1 MQLYQFCFSH
11 QKTLIFVLRTVSL
24 AHLGKKT
31 SFFSLDVPN
40 WLCSAQ
46 KSRFFY
52 SRIKTAIIAH
62 KLNSQFSQCTAKPAG
77 LQSKTDRK
85 TKKNIALRAS
95 SFFTQRKPF
104 VPKFLERKNHSS
116 AKRRFS
122 HWGKW
127 FLYRTKPLRH
137 HGKPVYRKEKTS
149 LLDQQLIKNTMLRSK
164 FYISWVILGKN
175 VF

>member
-46 KSRFFY
+46 KSRFFH

-85 TKKNIALRAS
+85 TKKTIALRAS

-104 VPKFLERKNHSS
+104 VPKFLERKNHYPKSQQKKCCGPWMLILIRKHS
-116 AKRRFS
+116 KVGMYVASPLTEF
-122 HWGKW
+122 
-127 FLYRTKPLRH
+127 FLLTL
-137 HGKPVYRKEKTS
+137 EK
-149 LLDQQLIKNTMLRSK
+149 KC
-164 FYISWVILGKN
+164 F
-175 VF
+175 

>member
-85 TKKNIALRAS
+85 TKK
-95 SFFTQRKPF
+95 
-104 VPKFLERKNHSS
+104 
-116 AKRRFS
+116 
-122 HWGKW
+122 
-127 FLYRTKPLRH
+127 KPLRSEQVVFLPKENLLFQNSLKERTIWTKKMYWLTDFH
-137 HGKPVYRKEKTS
+137 TVVKGRFISTKHKHTRKS
-149 LLDQQLIKNTMLRSK
+149 S
-164 FYISWVILGKN
+164 VILIVPSVLGLDILPS
-175 VF
+175 

>member
-85 TKKNIALRAS
+85 TKKTIALRAS

-104 VPKFLERKNHSS
+104 VPKFLERKNHLYH
-116 AKRRFS
+116 FD
-122 HWGKW
+122 GI
-127 FLYRTKPLRH
+127 FLI
-137 HGKPVYRKEKTS
+137 S
-149 LLDQQLIKNTMLRSK
+149 MSWK
-164 FYISWVILGKN
+164 FYFQDLGIRKN
-175 VF
+175 VIMKQR

>member
-46 KSRFFY
+46 KSRFFD
-52 SRIKTAIIAH
+52 SRIKTAMIAH

-85 TKKNIALRAS
+85 TKKTIALRAS

-104 VPKFLERKNHSS
+104 VPKFLERKNHSI
-116 AKRRFS
+116 FDLLPVF
-122 HWGKW
+122 HWG
-127 FLYRTKPLRH
+127 TKVALPLRTLQSFL
-137 HGKPVYRKEKTS
+137 PFS
-149 LLDQQLIKNTMLRSK
+149 QP
-164 FYISWVILGKN
+164 
-175 VF
+175 